1 MTWMCGLSLSANGA
15 GSVQQAYDYSNAMLD
30 PASGVALFDQYTYG
44 HANSK
49 TVDLLDPEKI
59 EGLGIDDPAN
69 FFERGLFT
77 GATPP
82 DVSVR
87 WSLLRDEAHAVLA

>member
-1 MTWMCGLSLSANGA
+1 
-15 GSVQQAYDYSNAMLD
+15 MLD

-69 FFERGLFT
+69 FFKRGLYT
-77 GATPP
+77 RATPP
-82 DVSVR
+82 AKER
-87 WSLLRDEAHAVLA
+87 KLYQLWFEAQAGLD